1 MENYEREILGIFDT
15 VLENADQEIREKAY
29 DIYVEHINSV
39 SIGPDDDLEQDFE
52 DYFMSLKSFVYKL
65 HSDQLIAQGVSPRD
79 IPLKSM
85 TSANTGMSVP
95 VGEG

>member
-15 VLENADQEIREKAY
+15 VLENADQEIRDKTY
-29 DIYVEHINSV
+29 DIYVEHLNSV
-39 SIGPDDDLEQDFE
+39 SIGSDDDMEQDFE